1 MKIDFKSFKKK
12 WNRPPKNQFPTGTTV
27 YKNHQG
33 SGKTLSMVHDAMDLA
48 DLFPNCKIYS
58 NVKIKFNRPY
68 YFYETDRDLECA
80 LADANGAAGVLILID
95 EAHLYF
101 SKRNGI
107 SLESLTAISQ
117 QRKDRRLILMTS
129 QIWEELDISTR
140 KQVKTIVR
148 CNCYFNRLQINQ
160 YFDGHSLK
168 YDNRINDYVA
178 NKLYTTIFKHNQE
191 LYDSYDTY
199 QKIIPNK
206 DLDIRYK
213 VYQNPINT
221 EIKIKKS

>member
-1 MKIDFKSFKKK
+1 MKIDFKSFGKK
-12 WNRPPKNQFPTGTTV
+12 WNRPPKNQFPSGSTV

-33 SGKTLSMVHDAMDLA
+33 SGKTLSMIHDALQIA
-48 DLFPNCKIYS
+48 DLFPDCKIYS
-58 NVKIKFNRPY
+58 NVKVNFNRKY
-68 YFYETDRDLECA
+68 NLYETDKDLESA

-117 QRKDRRLILMTS
+117 NRKDRRLILMTS

-140 KQVKTIVR
+140 KQVKTVVR
-148 CNCYFNRLQINQ
+148 CSCFLKKFQINTF
-160 YFDGHSLK
+160 FDGHSLK
-168 YDNRINDYVA
+168 YDNKINDYTA
-178 NKLYTTIFKHNQE
+178 NKLYTSIFKHSQE

-199 QKIIPNK
+199 QRIIPNK

-213 VYQNPINT
+213 VYNTPSINN
-221 EIKIKKS
+221 IKIKS

>member
-1 MKIDFKSFKKK
+1 MKIDFKSFTKK
-12 WNRPPKNQFPTGTTV
+12 WNRPPKNQFPTGTIV

-33 SGKTLSMVHDAMDLA
+33 SGKTLSMCHDALDIA
-48 DLFPNCKIYS
+48 ERFPNCKIYS
-58 NVKIKFNRPY
+58 NVKLKFNRDY
-68 YFYETDRDLECA
+68 YFYESDKDLERA
-80 LADANGAAGVLILID
+80 LADANGVQGVLILID

-101 SKRNGI
+101 SKKNGI

-140 KQVKTIVR
+140 KQVKTIVK
-148 CNCYFNRLQINQ
+148 CTCLFNRIQINTF
-160 YFDGHSLK
+160 FDGHSLK
-168 YDNRINDYVA
+168 YDNRLNDYTA
-178 NKLYTTIFKHNQE
+178 NKLYTSIFKHNQE

-213 VYQNPINT
+213 VYNTHPINN
-221 EIKIKKS
+221 IKIKS